1 MNELFLFG
9 VFPYAALAI
18 AGVGVAARYRTPAT
32 LGTRSSEFLEKRVLF
47 WGSVPWHYAILAI
60 LAAHLFAAVAPGAW
74 GSLLADPRRLVVLEI
89 AGVALGIWAT
99 FAVALLIVR
108 RATSARLRVVTTWVD
123 WLVLAL
129 LLAQVA
135 TGTWIGLTLRWG
147 SVWYLHTA
155 APWLASL
162 FSLAPRTDLAS
173 FLPALVK
180 FHAIGAFVLLALL
193 PFSRLVHALS
203 VPLGYLWRPFQ
214 VVVWNRARAAGVG
227 AGVGAGAAPP
237 TGRVLS
243 TWDPEDAA
251 FWQAGASAIARRNL
265 WISIPALFLAFA
277 VWMVWSVVVVR
288 LPAIGFTYSTDQL
301 FWLAALPGLSGATL
315 RIFYSFMVPIFGG
328 RRFTAISTASLLL
341 PAVGIGLAVQDP
353 TTPYGVMLV
362 LALLC
367 GLGGGNFAS
376 SMANISFFFP
386 KAQKGTALGLNAGLG
401 NLGVSGMQF
410 IVPLAITAGVFG
422 GLGGGPQVVAGS
434 GQLLWLQ
441 NAGFVWVPFV
451 VVATLAAW
459 FGMNDIASA
468 KASFR
473 DQAVVF
479 RRKHNWIMCW
489 LYVGTFGSFIGYS
502 AGLPLLIKTQFAG
515 IDPIRYAFLGPLVG
529 ALVRPVGGWLSDKLG
544 GARVT
549 FWNFVAMAL
558 AAAGVLAFLPQDGQG
573 GSFPGFLAMFLLL
586 FATSGIGNGST
597 FRMIPVIFSTF
608 HDRRA
613 KAQGTAVE
621 LGRKDA
627 AKEAA
632 AVLGFSS
639 AIAAYGA
646 FFIPRA
652 FGVSMKATG
661 SPAGAILGFIVV
673 YLSCIA
679 VTWWFYS
686 RRKAEMPC

>member
-9 VFPYAALAI
+9 VFPYAAFAV
-18 AGVGVAARYRTPAT
+18 AGVGVAARLRTPST
-32 LGTRSSEFLEKRVLF
+32 LGTRSSEFLEKKVLF

-60 LAAHLFAAVAPGAW
+60 LAAHLAAAVAPRAW
-74 GSLLADPRRLVVLEI
+74 GALLADPRRLVVLEI

-99 FAVALLIVR
+99 FAVALLLVR

-135 TGTWIGLTLRWG
+135 SGTWIGITLRWG

-162 FSLAPRTDLAS
+162 LSLAPRVDHAAV
-173 FLPALVK
+173 LPTLVK
-180 FHAIGAFVLLALL
+180 LHAVGAFVLVALL
-193 PFSRLVHALS
+193 PFSRLVHALT

-214 VVVWNRARAAGVG
+214 VVVWNRARGAAG
-227 AGVGAGAAPP
+227 APAAA
-237 TGRVLS
+237 GRVL
-243 TWDPEDAA
+243 TVWNPEDRA
-251 FWQAGASAIARRNL
+251 FWQSTGSAVASRNL
-265 WISIPALFLAFA
+265 WISIPALFLSFA

-288 LPAIGFTYSTDQL
+288 LPAIGFPYSTDQL

-315 RIFYSFMVPIFGG
+315 RIFYSFIVPIFGG
-328 RRFTAISTASLLL
+328 RRWTAISTASLLV
-341 PAVGIGLAVQDP
+341 PALGIGLAVQDP
-353 TTPYGVMLV
+353 TTPYGTMLV

-367 GLGGGNFAS
+367 GFGGGNFAS

-386 KAQKGTALGLNAGLG
+386 KDRKGTALGLNAGLG
-401 NLGVSGMQF
+401 NLGVSAMQF
-410 IVPLAITAGVFG
+410 VVPLVVTAGVFG
-422 GLGGGPQVVAGS
+422 GMGGGPQVVQKT

-451 VVATLAAW
+451 LAATVAAW
-459 FGMNDIASA
+459 FGMNDLASA
-468 KASFR
+468 RASFQE
-473 DQAVVF
+473 QAVVF
-479 RRKHNWIMCW
+479 RRKHNWLMCW

-515 IDPIRYAFLGPLVG
+515 VDPVRYAFLGPLVG

-549 FWNFVAMAL
+549 FWNFVAMA
-558 AAAGVLAFLPQDGQG
+558 AAAGGVLAFLPEGGQG

-597 FRMIPVIFSTF
+597 FRMIPVIFST
-608 HDRRA
+608 HHERLAEGAGQAARE
-613 KAQGTAVE
+613 QGK
-621 LGRKDA
+621 KDA

-652 FGVSMKATG
+652 FGYSMKATG
-661 SPAGAILGFIVV
+661 SPAGAIVGFIVV

>member
-9 VFPYAALAI
+9 VFPYAAFAV
-18 AGVGVAARYRTPAT
+18 AGVGIAARRRYPAT
-32 LGTRSSEFLEKRVLF
+32 LGTRSSEFLEKKALF

-60 LAAHLFAAVAPGAW
+60 LLAHLAAAVAPGAW
-74 GSLLADPRRLVVLEI
+74 GALVADPRRLVAVEI
-89 AGVALGIWAT
+89 VGIALGLWAT
-99 FAVALLIVR
+99 FAVALLVVR
-108 RATSARLRVVTTWVD
+108 RALSPRLRVVTTKVD

-135 TGTWIGLTLRWG
+135 TGTWIGLSLRWG
-147 SVWYLHTA
+147 SLWFLHTA
-155 APWLASL
+155 APWLGSL
-162 FSLAPRTDLAS
+162 VSLAPRVELAGV
-173 FLPALVK
+173 LPTLVK
-180 FHAIGAFVLLALL
+180 FHAVGAFVLLALL
-193 PFSRLVHALS
+193 PFSRLVHALN

-214 VVVWNRARAAGVG
+214 VVVWNRARTAAD
-227 AGVGAGAAPP
+227 APAP
-237 TGRVLS
+237 RQGHVLAV
-243 TWDPEDAA
+243 WNPEDAA
-251 FWQAGASAIARRNL
+251 FWESTGRAVATRNL
-265 WISIPALFLAFA
+265 WISIPALFLSFA

-288 LPAIGFTYSTDQL
+288 LPAIGFPYTTDQL

-328 RRFTAISTASLLL
+328 RLWTVISTASLLL
-341 PAVGIGLAVQDP
+341 PALGIGYAVQDP
-353 TTPYGVMLV
+353 ATPYGTMLA

-386 KAQKGTALGLNAGLG
+386 KARKGTALGLNAGLG

-410 IVPLAITAGVFG
+410 VVPLVITAGVFG
-422 GLGGGPQVVAGS
+422 GLGGAPQAVAKTGE
-434 GQLLWLQ
+434 LLWLQ
-441 NAGFVWVPFV
+441 NAAFVWVPFV
-451 VVATLAAW
+451 VAATVAAW
-459 FGMNDIASA
+459 LGMNDIASA
-468 KASFR
+468 RASFR
-473 DQAVVF
+473 EQAVVF

-502 AGLPLLIKTQFAG
+502 AALPLLVKTQFAG

-529 ALVRPVGGWLSDKLG
+529 ALARPAGGWLSDRLG

-549 FWNFVAMAL
+549 FWNFVAMA
-558 AAAGVLAFLPQDGQG
+558 AAAGGVLAFLPQGGAG
-573 GSFPGFLAMFLLL
+573 GSFPGFLAMFLVL
-586 FATSGIGNGST
+586 FATSGVGNGST
-597 FRMIPVIFSTF
+597 FRMIPVIFST
-608 HDRRA
+608 HHERA
-613 KAQGTAVE
+613 AEGRGAAAREQG
-621 LGRKDA
+621 KKNA

-632 AVLGFSS
+632 AVIGFTS

-652 FGVSMKATG
+652 FGISMKSTG
-661 SPAGAILGFIVV
+661 SPAAAFLGFIAV

>member
-9 VFPYAALAI
+9 VFPYVAFAA
-18 AGVGVAARYRTPAT
+18 AGVGIAARHRVLAT
-32 LGTRSSEFLEKRVLF
+32 VGVRSSEFLEKKALF

-60 LAAHLFAAVAPGAW
+60 LLAHLAAAVAPGAW
-74 GSLLADPRRLVVLEI
+74 GALVADPRRLVVVEI
-89 AGVALGIWAT
+89 AGIALGIWAT
-99 FAVALLIVR
+99 FSVALLLVR
-108 RATSARLRVVTTWVD
+108 RAVSPRLRVVTTRVD

-135 TGTWIGLTLRWG
+135 TGTWIGLSLRWG

-155 APWLASL
+155 APWLGSL
-162 FSLAPRTDLAS
+162 FSLAPRVELAAV
-173 FLPALVK
+173 LPGLVK

-214 VVVWNRARAAGVG
+214 VVVWNRDRAA
-227 AGVGAGAAPP
+227 AEAPAGAQAG
-237 TGRVLS
+237 GRVL
-243 TWDPEDAA
+243 TVWNPEDGA
-251 FWQAGASAIARRNL
+251 FWQSTGSAIAARNL
-265 WISIPALFLAFA
+265 WISIPSLFLSFA

-288 LPAIGFTYSTDQL
+288 LPAIGFPYTTDQL

-315 RIFYSFMVPIFGG
+315 RIFYSFMVPILGG
-328 RRFTAISTASLLL
+328 RMWTVLSTASLLV
-341 PAVGIGLAVQDP
+341 PAIGIGFAVQDP
-353 TTPYGVMLV
+353 TTSYGTMLA

-367 GLGGGNFAS
+367 GFGGGNFAS

-386 KAQKGTALGLNAGLG
+386 KAKKGTALGLNAGLG

-410 IVPLAITAGVFG
+410 LVPLVITAGVFG
-422 GLGGGPQVVAGS
+422 GLGGGPQAVARTGE
-434 GQLLWLQ
+434 LVWLQ

-451 VVATLAAW
+451 LAATLAAW

-473 DQAVVF
+473 EQAVVF

-549 FWNFVAMAL
+549 FWNFVAMAA
-558 AAAGVLAFLPQDGQG
+558 AAAGVLAFLPEGGQG
-573 GSFPGFLAMFLLL
+573 GSFPGFLAMFLVL

-597 FRMIPVIFSTF
+597 FRMIPVIFST
-608 HDRRA
+608 HHERA
-613 KAQGTAVE
+613 ADGRGAGAREQGK
-621 LGRKDA
+621 KDA

-652 FGVSMKATG
+652 FGISMKSTG
-661 SPAGAILGFIVV
+661 SPAGAILGFIAV
-673 YLSCIA
+673 YLSCIV

>member
-9 VFPYAALAI
+9 VFPYAALAV
-18 AGVGVAARYRTPAT
+18 AGVGIAARHRVPST

-47 WGSVPWHYAILAI
+47 WGSVPWHYAILLV
-60 LAAHLFAAVAPGAW
+60 LAGHLAAAVAPGSW
-74 GSLLADPRRLVVLEI
+74 GALLADPSRLVALEMI
-89 AGVALGIWAT
+89 GIALGLWAT
-99 FAVALLIVR
+99 FAVALLLVR
-108 RATSARLRVVTTWVD
+108 RAASPRLRVVTTRVD

-135 TGTWIGLTLRWG
+135 TGTWVAITLRWG
-147 SVWYLHTA
+147 SLWYLHTA

-162 FSLAPRTDLAS
+162 FALSPRVDLAAV
-173 FLPALVK
+173 LPAIAK
-180 FHAIGAFVLLALL
+180 FHAVGAFVLLALL

-214 VVVWNRARAAGVG
+214 VVVWNRDRTAVDAPGGGRARS
-227 AGVGAGAAPP
+227 
-237 TGRVLS
+237 RVLS
-243 TWDPEDAA
+243 VWTPEDRV
-251 FWQAGASAIARRNL
+251 FWQTTGSAVATRNL
-265 WISIPALFLAFA
+265 WISIPSLFLSFA

-288 LPAIGFTYSTDQL
+288 LPAIGFPYTTDQL

-315 RIFYSFMVPIFGG
+315 RIFYSFMVPILGG
-328 RRFTAISTASLLL
+328 RLWTVLSTASLLV
-341 PAVGIGLAVQDP
+341 PALGIGYAVQDP
-353 TTPYGVMLV
+353 ATAYATMLV

-386 KAQKGTALGLNAGLG
+386 KEKKGTALGLNAGLG
-401 NLGVSGMQF
+401 NLGVSAMQF
-410 IVPLAITAGVFG
+410 VVPLVITSGVFG
-422 GLGGGPQVVAGS
+422 GLGGAPQTVAKTGE
-434 GQLLWLQ
+434 LLWLQ
-441 NAGFVWVPFV
+441 NAAFVWVPFV
-451 VVATLAAW
+451 LAAAIAAW
-459 FGMNDIASA
+459 LGMDDLASA

-473 DQAVVF
+473 EQAVVF
-479 RRKHNWIMCW
+479 RRKHNWLMCW

-502 AGLPLLIKTQFAG
+502 AGLPLLVKTQFPG
-515 IDPIRYAFLGPLVG
+515 VDPIRYAFLGPLVG
-529 ALVRPVGGWLSDKLG
+529 ALLRPVGGWLSDRLG

-549 FWNFVAMAL
+549 FWNFAAMAA
-558 AAAGVLAFLPQDGQG
+558 AAAGVLAFLPEGGRG

-597 FRMIPVIFSTF
+597 FRMIPVIFSTH
-608 HDRRA
+608 HDRLAEGGGAAARA
-613 KAQGTAVE
+613 QAN
-621 LGRKDA
+621 KDA

-652 FGVSMKATG
+652 FGFSMKATG
-661 SPAGAILGFIVV
+661 SPAGAILGFIAV